1 MDCSDGTVIV
11 ERLLTRP
18 VGTSSSFRSLKHG
31 PRLRLKPHMLTLT
44 PLSTSYGLTRRSPL
58 YELRSTLLVSPTHS
72 SMTNTC
78 LTPLLTGE
86 TLW

>member
-1 MDCSDGTVIV
+1 MSETANYND
-11 ERLLTRP
+11 P
-18 VGTSSSFRSLKHG
+18 VGTSSEVCRSTFATETSHQE
-31 PRLRLKPHMLTLT
+31 TFT
-44 PLSTSYGLTRRSPL
+44 PLSLLLLLLLLLLL
-58 YELRSTLLVSPTHS
+58 YELRSTLLVSPTQS